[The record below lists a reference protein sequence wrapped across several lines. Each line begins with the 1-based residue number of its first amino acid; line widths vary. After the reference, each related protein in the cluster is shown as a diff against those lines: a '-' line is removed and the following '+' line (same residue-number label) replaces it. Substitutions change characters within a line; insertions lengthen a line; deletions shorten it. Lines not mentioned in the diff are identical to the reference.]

1 MIRTEIRGNAG
12 LIILDRPKA
21 LNALSHEMALDIERA
36 LEDWRDDDAVQ
47 LIIVRG
53 EGDRGLCAGGDV
65 AALREDALN
74 DGHAGADFW
83 ADEYRLNL
91 LISQYPKPYV
101 AIMNGIVLGG
111 GVGISAHGSHRIVTD
126 STKLGMPETGI
137 GFCPDVG
144 GSWIL
149 GHAPY
154 NLGIHY
160 GLTGIHEGGA
170 QAIEAGLADYLVA
183 DKNIDALVAEL
194 CETGQVGVIEK
205 FAAEAPVGFGPR
217 RVDMERIYG
226 ADTVEEILELLDAHD
241 EEWAAD
247 AAKRIRRNS
256 PHALKVTLESIRR
269 ARSLTLADAL
279 REEYRISCHMQKNP
293 DFAEGVRAQIID
305 KDRQPK
311 WQPATLGD
319 VTAESVAA
327 AFEPLEKELEF

>member
-1 MIRTEIRGNAG
+1 MIKTEIRGNAG
-12 LIILDRPKA
+12 IITLDRPQA

-36 LEDWRDDDAVQ
+36 LEAWRDDDAVS

-53 EGDRGLCAGGDV
+53 AGERGLCAGGDV
-65 AALREDALN
+65 AALREDALEG
-74 DGHAGADFW
+74 GHLGADFW
-83 ADEYRLNL
+83 RDEYRLNL

-126 STKLGMPETGI
+126 STRLGMPETGI

-149 GHAPY
+149 GHAPA

-170 QAIEAGLADYLVA
+170 QAIEAGLADYLIK
-183 DKNIDALVAEL
+183 DEDIEALIAEL
-194 CETGQVGVIEK
+194 CATGKVGDIEK
-205 FAAEAPVGFGPR
+205 KAVHSPVGFGPR
-217 RVDMERIYG
+217 KKDIERIYG
-226 ADTVEEILELLDAHD
+226 ADTVEEILELLDAHGED
-241 EEWAAD
+241 WSAD

-256 PHALKVTLESIRR
+256 PLALKVTLESIRR
-269 ARSLTLADAL
+269 ARNLTLADAL
-279 REEYRISCHMQKNP
+279 KQEYRISCHMQKNP

-311 WQPATLGD
+311 WQPATLED
-319 VTAESVAA
+319 VTSDMVDA
-327 AFEPLEKELEF
+327 AFAPLDKEL

>member
-1 MIRTEIRGNAG
+1 MIRTEIRGHAG
-12 LIILDRPKA
+12 IITLDRPKA
-21 LNALSHEMALDIERA
+21 LNALSHEMANSITLA
-36 LEDWRDDDAVQ
+36 LEDWSDDDTVQ
-47 LIIVRG
+47 LVIVRG
-53 EGDRGLCAGGDV
+53 AGERGLCAGGDV

-91 LISQYPKPYV
+91 MISQFPKPYV

-126 STKLGMPETGI
+126 STRLGMPETGI
-137 GFCPDVG
+137 GFAPDVG

-149 GHAPY
+149 GHAPD
-154 NLGIHY
+154 NLGVHY

-170 QAIEAGLADYLVA
+170 QAIEAGLADYLIS
-183 DKNIDALVAEL
+183 DQDIEALVGEL
-194 CETGQVGVIEK
+194 CQTGQVGVIEK
-205 FAAEAPVGFGPR
+205 YAVQAPVGFGPR
-217 RVDMERIYG
+217 RAEINRIYS
-226 ADTVEEILELLDAHD
+226 ADSVEEILSQLDAHE

-256 PHALKVTLESIRR
+256 PLALKVTLESIRR

-279 REEYRISCHMQKNP
+279 RAEYRVSCHLQQQP

-305 KDRQPK
+305 KDRNPQ
-311 WQPATLGD
+311 WQPATLED
-319 VTAESVAA
+319 VTTEHIDAIFA
-327 AFEPLEKELEF
+327 PLEKELEI